1 MLLEDEDVSPKH
13 ITGTATA
20 DEIVPLGRKTGMVER
35 TRSLQ
40 VARMGSRASVRNWLI
55 VHFPRGVTSFI
66 RCVCRQRN
74 HQPGLK
80 GKHVS

>member
-1 MLLEDEDVSPKH
+1 MFSPKH

-20 DEIVPLGRKTGMVER
+20 DEVVLPGERREWLREHARFRWLEWVPELQFELAD
-35 TRSLQ
+35 RSF
-40 VARMGSRASVRNWLI
+40 S
-55 VHFPRGVTSFI
+55 FRGVTSLI

-80 GKHVS
+80 GKYVG